1 MTHQIF
7 YWKRNHFLIILAGIG
22 IVSGF
27 LRGTVSAQS
36 PQRPGEINNKTSR
49 VYTFV
54 GKTGFGHE
62 HAVIGEIKS
71 GIIQLGATHNAG
83 EIVFDMTTW
92 KADTPQARKYIGL
105 KGTTSASTQS
115 EVNTNMLGSGVL
127 NVRKYPTSIF
137 KISSALPLKQQPSN
151 GKTRYQLDGTF
162 TLHGTSRNISV
173 IAEVTDRNQQ
183 QHLRGSFTIKQ
194 TDFGITPFSKAFG
207 AVGVTDELKIFGEID
222 LTRE

>member
-1 MTHQIF
+1 MTHQIISR
-7 YWKRNHFLIILAGIG
+7 KRNPLLTFIAGLCAISLCLG
-22 IVSGF
+22 
-27 LRGTVSAQS
+27 GTVSAQNS
-36 PQRPGEINNKTSR
+36 QRTGEINTTSSR

-71 GIIQLGATHNAG
+71 GIIQLGALHNAG

-115 EVNTNMLGSGVL
+115 EVNANMLGSGVL
-127 NVRKYPTSIF
+127 NVRKYPTSTF
-137 KISSALPLKQQPSN
+137 KISSAIPLKQQPSN
-151 GKTRYQLDGTF
+151 GKTLYQLDGTF
-162 TLHGTSRNISV
+162 TLHGTSRKIRV
-173 IAEVTDRNQQ
+173 IAEVTDNNQQ

-194 TDFGITPFSKAFG
+194 TDYGITPFSKAFG
-207 AVGVTDELKIFGEID
+207 AVGVTDELKIFGD
-222 LTRE
+222 LDLAR